1 MCEHTKKVRSSQAAI
16 PVVNWVKQFFP
27 VSIVN
32 EFQKGKEYGD
42 KGFLIP
48 PSLFEIT
55 ESFLSIEI
63 PYCELNEIKNKTLFE
78 EISQIH

>member
-1 MCEHTKKVRSSQAAI
+1 M
-16 PVVNWVKQFFP
+16 NWVKQFFP

-55 ESFLSIEI
+55 ESFLSIEM
-63 PYCELNEIKNKTLFE
+63 PYRELNEIKNKTLFE
-78 EISQIH
+78 EISQIQ